1 MRVPRL
7 VERRRISAS
16 RPSRPLTLVSPAGAS
31 RRAPMPAK
39 RSSCLDRAYT
49 LWAPFYDAAV
59 ASGVRDSRRKSL
71 DALGDVSGQRVALV
85 GVGTGLDIPW
95 LKPGA
100 SYVGIDL
107 TAAMITRA
115 RAKAREYRL
124 PIHLVRGDGM
134 VLPLRDGSFDRV
146 VLHLIL
152 AVVSDPSV
160 LLTEAARVVR
170 PGGTI
175 HIFDKFLR
183 PGQRAPLRR
192 WLSPVLGRL
201 ATRTDVVFE
210 EVLASCPGLEVIRD
224 EPDMAR
230 GWFRRIVV
238 KRPR

>member
-7 VERRRISAS
+7 VERRRIRAS
-16 RPSRPLTLVSPAGAS
+16 DPSPPLVLASTHAGPL
-31 RRAPMPAK
+31 RAPAYIA
-39 RSSCLDRAYT
+39 RSSWLERAYT

-59 ASGVRDSRRKSL
+59 ASAFRESRRKSL
-71 DALGDVSGQRVALV
+71 AALGEVSGQRILLV

-107 TAAMITRA
+107 TAAMIGRA
-115 RAKAREYRL
+115 RAKAREFGV
-124 PIHLVRGDGM
+124 PIRLVRGDGM
-134 VLPLRDGSFDRV
+134 ELPLRHGSFDRV
-146 VLHLIL
+146 VLHLIV
-152 AVVSDPSV
+152 AVVPNPRA
-160 LLTEAARVVR
+160 LLREAARVVR

-175 HIFDKFLR
+175 HILDKFLR
-183 PGQRAPLRR
+183 PGQSAPFRR

-210 EVLASCPGLEVIRD
+210 EVLASCPGLELVCD
-224 EPDMAR
+224 EPDLGR
-230 GWFRRIVV
+230 GWFRQIVL